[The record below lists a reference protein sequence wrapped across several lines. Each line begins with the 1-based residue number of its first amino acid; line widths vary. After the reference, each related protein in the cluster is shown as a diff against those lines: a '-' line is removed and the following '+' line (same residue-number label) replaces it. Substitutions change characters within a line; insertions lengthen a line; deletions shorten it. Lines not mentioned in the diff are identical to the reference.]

1 MLAKIGISTQMGPAR
16 VRPFPL
22 HNFVYFDGLIPG

>member
-1 MLAKIGISTQMGPAR
+1 MLAKIGISTQMGPGQ
-16 VRPFPL
+16 VRPFPF